1 MAVYS
6 SIPII
11 ECGEKLVKIPDTF
24 AFTSPHLYMSLGA
37 PYAELSPFYVRAG
50 VLERL
55 EVASSYLKKEQPNWR
70 IKIFDAYRPVAVQEF
85 MVNYTKHQLAKAQG
99 IDLSNLDQEQELM
112 KQVYKF
118 WAVPSLDPAMPPPH
132 STGAAID
139 ITLVN
144 QDDCEINMGGE
155 IDEISD
161 RSIPDYYKNA
171 TDSESLN
178 FHHHRQLLKTS
189 MIEAGFR
196 QHPHEWWHFSFRDQM
211 WCWLENSDNAPQIAR
226 YGRTRLCDM

>member
-1 MAVYS
+1 MAFYS

-11 ECGEKLVKIPDTF
+11 ECGEKLVKIPDAF
-24 AFTSPHLYMSLGA
+24 AFTNPHIYMSLGA

-55 EVASSYLKKEQPNWR
+55 EVSLGYLQKQYPRWR

-85 MVNYTKHQLAKAQG
+85 MVKYTKHQLAKAQG
-99 IDLSNLDQEQELM
+99 IDLSNPVQEQELM

-118 WAVPSLDPAMPPPH
+118 WAVPSLDPATPPPH

-139 ITLVN
+139 VTLIDQEN
-144 QDDCEINMGGE
+144 NEIDMGGD

-161 RSIPDYYKNA
+161 RSLPDHYKNPI
-171 TDSESLN
+171 TPESIKFN
-178 FHHHRQLLKTS
+178 QYRQLLKDC

-196 QHPHEWWHFSFRDQM
+196 QHPNEWWHFSFGDQM
-211 WCWLENSDNAPQIAR
+211 WCWLENSDNTPEPQSAL
-226 YGRTRLCDM
+226 YGRARI